1 MEQFGSL
8 IAAALLLAVITLLL
22 KNWKPEYA
30 MLLSIGCVALFMG

>member
-8 IAAALLLAVITLLL
+8 IAAAVVLTVITLLL

-30 MLLSIGCVALFMG
+30 MLLSTGRCFG